1 MYLFNFSAVTT
12 TGAIVLLLL
21 LFPVSAK
28 VPAVIVFGDSSV
40 DTGNNNGIRTLLKSN
55 FEPYGRD
62 FEGGRPTGRF
72 CNGRVPSDFFSEYF
86 GLKKTVP
93 AYLDPNYDISDFA
106 TGVVFAS
113 AGTGYDNTTAAVLNV
128 MPFWKEVELYK
139 DYQQKLRAYVGED
152 KANYII
158 KEAVYL
164 VSIGTNDFLENYY
177 LLPTTREKYT
187 IQQFQDHLVDS
198 AREFVT
204 KIYGL
209 GARKIS
215 LSGILPMGCLPLE
228 RTINFMEIEGCNEE
242 YNKVALEFNGKMK
255 NLVTQLNDEFVG
267 LRLVLSNPYYIIKKM
282 IRNPSNYGIEVTNEA
297 CCGTGLFEM
306 SYLCNMDSELSCPDA
321 DKYMFWDSFH
331 PSQKSNQII
340 SQHLFQT
347 VLYKFLH

>member
-1 MYLFNFSAVTT
+1 MYHLNFLAMTIIT
-12 TGAIVLLLL
+12 KGAIILLLL
-21 LFPVSAK
+21 LPVSAK

-40 DTGNNNGIRTLLKSN
+40 DTGNNNMIETVLKSN

-72 CNGRVPSDFFSEYF
+72 CNGRVPSDFVSEYF

-93 AYLDPNYDISDFA
+93 AYLDPNYGISDFA

-139 DYQQKLRAYVGED
+139 EYQQKLRDYVGET

-177 LLPTTREKYT
+177 LLPTTRARYT
-187 IQQFQDHLVDS
+187 VQQFEDHLLDS
-198 AREFVT
+198 AREFVSQM
-204 KIYGL
+204 YSL

-215 LSGILPMGCLPLE
+215 LSGISPMGCLPLE
-228 RTINFMEIEGCNEE
+228 RTVNFMEIEGCNEE
-242 YNKVALEFNGKMK
+242 YNNVALEFNGKLRDLIK
-255 NLVTQLNDEFVG
+255 NMNGEFVG
-267 LRLVLSNPYYIIKKM
+267 LRLVLSNPYYILKKI
-282 IRNPSNYGIEVTNEA
+282 IRNPSEYGKFR
-297 CCGTGLFEM
+297 LF
-306 SYLCNMDSELSCPDA
+306 SSVYHSIFRNNVNISFRVN
-321 DKYMFWDSFH
+321 KYMFS
-331 PSQKSNQII
+331 SS
-340 SQHLFQT
+340 
-347 VLYKFLH
+347 